1 MTFRSEFLPV
11 NQLPTSTSLDG
22 LVVDGLHTEPPPPV
36 APRFNK
42 IAFVASSADEA
53 RTAARRLSHT
63 YGNVPLDQA
72 DVVVALGGDGLM
84 LEALH
89 RLMDKGTPIYGMH
102 RGTVGFLMNDY
113 REDGL
118 PERLEKAV
126 PTTIR
131 PLVMHVLDTDG
142 NRHFA
147 RAINEVS
154 LYRQTYQAAK
164 LEIWVDG
171 TIRMKE
177 LIGDGALVATPA
189 GSTAYNHSAYGPIV
203 PLNASLLAL
212 TALNP
217 FRPKRWRGA
226 LLPDRAEVRFGV
238 LDANKRPVSAVAD
251 HTEFRNAVEVVV
263 RLDRDRSMVMLHD
276 PDHGMEERIISEQ
289 FGAATAQR

>member
-1 MTFRSEFLPV
+1 V
-11 NQLPTSTSLDG
+11 VDQVPTSTSLDG
-22 LVVDGLHTEPPPPV
+22 LIVDGLDREPEPP
-36 APRFNK
+36 AGPRFNK
-42 IAFVASSADEA
+42 IAFVSSSADEA
-53 RTAARRLSHT
+53 RTAARRLIHT
-63 YGNVPLDQA
+63 YGTVKLHEA

-84 LEALH
+84 LETLH
-89 RLMDKGTPIYGMH
+89 NRMEKGTPIYGMH
-102 RGTVGFLMNDY
+102 RGTVGFLMNDF
-113 REDGL
+113 REEGL
-118 PERLEKAV
+118 IERLEAAV
-126 PTTIR
+126 PTRIK

-189 GSTAYNHSAYGPIV
+189 GSTAYNHSAYGPIL
-203 PLNASLLAL
+203 PLNANLLAL

-226 LLPDRAEVRFGV
+226 LLPDRSEVRFGV
-238 LDANKRPVSAVAD
+238 LDPIKRPVSAVAD

-276 PDHGMEERIISEQ
+276 PDHGMEERIIAEQ
-289 FGAATAQR
+289 FSAAALG

>member
-1 MTFRSEFLPV
+1 M
-11 NQLPTSTSLDG
+11 
-22 LVVDGLHTEPPPPV
+22 DGLHPETEPPPG
-36 APRFNK
+36 PRFNK
-42 IAFVASSADEA
+42 IAFVASNAEEA

-63 YGNVPLDQA
+63 YGNVPLDTA

-84 LEALH
+84 LETLH
-89 RLMDKGTPIYGMH
+89 RMMDKGTPIYGMH

-113 REDGL
+113 REEGL
-118 PERLEKAV
+118 LERLEAAV
-126 PTTIR
+126 PTRIK

-189 GSTAYNHSAYGPIV
+189 GSTAYNHSAYGPIL
-203 PLNASLLAL
+203 PLNANLLAL

-226 LLPDRAEVRFGV
+226 LLPDRSEVRFGV

-263 RLDRDRSMVMLHD
+263 RLDRDRSIIMLHD
-276 PDHGMEERIISEQ
+276 PDHGMEERIIAEQ
-289 FGAATAQR
+289 FAAAALG

>member
-1 MTFRSEFLPV
+1 MVS
-11 NQLPTSTSLDG
+11 TSTSLDG
-22 LVVDGLHTEPPPPV
+22 LVVDGLQPEPAPPP
-36 APRFNK
+36 APRFSN

-53 RTAARRLSHT
+53 RTAARRLSQL
-63 YGNVPLDQA
+63 YGNVPLDKA

-102 RGTVGFLMNDY
+102 RGTVGFLMNDF
-113 REDGL
+113 REEGL
-118 PERLEKAV
+118 IERLEAAV
-126 PTTIR
+126 ATTIR

-154 LYRQTYQAAK
+154 IYRQTYQAAK

-189 GSTAYNHSAYGPIV
+189 GSTAYNHSAYGPIL
-203 PLNASLLAL
+203 PLNAHLLTL

-226 LLPDRAEVRFGV
+226 LLPDTAEVKFGV
-238 LDANKRPVSAVAD
+238 LDPIKRPAAAVAD
-251 HTEFRNAVEVVV
+251 HTEFRNATEVIV
-263 RLDRDRSMVMLHD
+263 RLDRDRSTVMLHD
-276 PDHGMEERIISEQ
+276 PDHGMEERIIAEQ
-289 FGAATAQR
+289 FAAHGSY

>member
-1 MTFRSEFLPV
+1 ML
-11 NQLPTSTSLDG
+11 
-22 LVVDGLHTEPPPPV
+22 VDGLQREPEPPR
-36 APRFNK
+36 ARRFNK
-42 IAFVASSADEA
+42 IAFVASNAEEA
-53 RTAARRLSHT
+53 QAAAQRLT
-63 YGNVPLDQA
+63 KAYGDTPPEQA

-84 LEALH
+84 LETLH
-89 RLMDKGTPIYGMH
+89 AFMDREKPIYGMH
-102 RGTVGFLMNDY
+102 RGTVGFLMNDF
-113 REDGL
+113 REEGL
-118 PERLEKAV
+118 LERLEAAV

-154 LYRQTYQAAK
+154 LYRQTFQAAK

-203 PLNASLLAL
+203 PLNANLLAL

-238 LDANKRPVSAVAD
+238 LDPSKRPVAAVAD

-276 PDHGMEERIISEQ
+276 PDHGMEERIIAEQ
-289 FGAATAQR
+289 FAAASTLR

>member
-1 MTFRSEFLPV
+1 V
-11 NQLPTSTSLDG
+11 VDQVPTSTSLDG
-22 LVVDGLHTEPPPPV
+22 LVVDGLHPEPEPPPG
-36 APRFNK
+36 PRFNK
-42 IAFVASSADEA
+42 IAFVSSNADEA

-63 YGNVPLDQA
+63 YGNIKNLDDA

-84 LEALH
+84 LETLH
-89 RLMDKGTPIYGMH
+89 RMMDKGTPIYGMH

-113 REDGL
+113 REEGL
-118 PERLEKAV
+118 LERLEAAV
-126 PTTIR
+126 PTRIK

-189 GSTAYNHSAYGPIV
+189 GSTAYNHSAYGPIL
-203 PLNASLLAL
+203 PLNANLLAL

-226 LLPDRAEVRFGV
+226 LLPDRSEVRFGV

-251 HTEFRNAVEVVV
+251 HTEFRNAVEVAV
-263 RLDRDRSMVMLHD
+263 RLDRDRSIIMLHD
-276 PDHGMEERIISEQ
+276 PDHGMEERIIAEQ
-289 FGAATAQR
+289 FAAAALG

>member
-1 MTFRSEFLPV
+1 M
-11 NQLPTSTSLDG
+11 
-22 LVVDGLHTEPPPPV
+22 VDGLHPEPEPLAP
-36 APRFNK
+36 PRFSK
-42 IAFVASSADEA
+42 IAFVASGADEA
-53 RTAARRLSHT
+53 RTAARRLSHA
-63 YGNVPLDQA
+63 YGNVPLDEA

-113 REDGL
+113 REEGL
-118 PERLEKAV
+118 RERLEAAV
-126 PTTIR
+126 PTRIR
-131 PLVMHVLDTDG
+131 PLVMHVLDIEG

-154 LYRQTYQAAK
+154 IYRQSFQAAK

-203 PLNASLLAL
+203 PLNANLLAL
-212 TALNP
+212 TPLNP

-226 LLPDRAEVRFGV
+226 LLPDSSEVRLGV
-238 LDANKRPVSAVAD
+238 LDPVKRPASAVAD
-251 HTEFRNAVEVVV
+251 HTEFRNAVEVII
-263 RLDRDRSMVMLHD
+263 RLDRDRGMVMLHD
-276 PDHGMEERIISEQ
+276 PDHGMEERIIAEQ
-289 FGAATAQR
+289 FSGR

>member
-1 MTFRSEFLPV
+1 MM
-11 NQLPTSTSLDG
+11 
-22 LVVDGLHTEPPPPV
+22 VDGLQREPDDPR
-36 APRFNK
+36 APRFKK
-42 IAFVASSADEA
+42 IAFVASPAAEA
-53 RTAARRLSHT
+53 EAALQRLT
-63 YGNVPLDQA
+63 KIYGDTPPEQA
-72 DVVVALGGDGLM
+72 DVIVALGGDGVM
-84 LEALH
+84 LETLH
-89 RLMDKGTPIYGMH
+89 RFMDREKPIYGMH
-102 RGTVGFLMNDY
+102 RGTVGFLMNDF
-113 REDGL
+113 REEGL
-118 PERLEKAV
+118 IERLEAAV

-131 PLVMHVLDTDG
+131 PLVMHVLDIEG

-154 LYRQTYQAAK
+154 LYRQTFQAAK

-189 GSTAYNHSAYGPIV
+189 GSTAYNHSAYGPNV
-203 PLNASLLAL
+203 PLNAHLLAL

-226 LLPDRAEVRFGV
+226 LLPDGAEVRFGV
-238 LDANKRPVSAVAD
+238 LDPIKRPAAAVAD

-276 PDHGMEERIISEQ
+276 PDHGMEERIIVEQ
-289 FGAATAQR
+289 FAAASTLR

>member
-1 MTFRSEFLPV
+1 
-11 NQLPTSTSLDG
+11 
-22 LVVDGLHTEPPPPV
+22 
-36 APRFNK
+36 
-42 IAFVASSADEA
+42 
-53 RTAARRLSHT
+53 
-63 YGNVPLDQA
+63 
-72 DVVVALGGDGLM
+72 
-84 LEALH
+84 
-89 RLMDKGTPIYGMH
+89 MDREKPIYGMH
-102 RGTVGFLMNDY
+102 RGTVGFLMNDF
-113 REDGL
+113 REEGL
-118 PERLEKAV
+118 LERLEAAV

-154 LYRQTYQAAK
+154 LYRQTFQAAK

-203 PLNASLLAL
+203 PLNANLLAL

-238 LDANKRPVSAVAD
+238 LDPSKRPVAAVAD

-276 PDHGMEERIISEQ
+276 PDHGMEERIIAEQ
-289 FGAATAQR
+289 FAAASTLR

>member
-1 MTFRSEFLPV
+1 V
-11 NQLPTSTSLDG
+11 PTTTSFDG
-22 LVVDGLHTEPPPPV
+22 LVVDGLHPEPEPLAP
-36 APRFNK
+36 PRFSK
-42 IAFVASSADEA
+42 IAFVASGADEA
-53 RTAARRLSHT
+53 RTAARRLSHA
-63 YGNVPLDQA
+63 YGNVPLDEA

-113 REDGL
+113 REEGL
-118 PERLEKAV
+118 RERLEAAV
-126 PTTIR
+126 PTRIR
-131 PLVMHVLDTDG
+131 PLVMHVLDIEG

-154 LYRQTYQAAK
+154 IYRQSFQAAK

-203 PLNASLLAL
+203 PLNANLLAL
-212 TALNP
+212 TPLNP

-226 LLPDRAEVRFGV
+226 LLPDSSEVRLGV
-238 LDANKRPVSAVAD
+238 LDPVKRPASAVAD
-251 HTEFRNAVEVVV
+251 HTEFRNAVEVII
-263 RLDRDRSMVMLHD
+263 RLDRDRGMVMLHD
-276 PDHGMEERIISEQ
+276 PDHGMEERIIAEQ
-289 FGAATAQR
+289 FSGR

>member
-1 MTFRSEFLPV
+1 M
-11 NQLPTSTSLDG
+11 PTTTSLDG
-22 LVVDGLHTEPPPPV
+22 LVVDGLHPEDPPPKT
-36 APRFNK
+36 ARFSK
-42 IAFVASSADEA
+42 LAFVASSAEEA
-53 RTAARRLSHT
+53 RTAARRLSHM
-63 YGNVPLDQA
+63 YGNVPLDEA

-89 RLMDKGTPIYGMH
+89 RLMDKETPIYGMH

-113 REDGL
+113 REEGL
-118 PERLEKAV
+118 VERLDAAV
-126 PTTIR
+126 PTRIR

-147 RAINEVS
+147 RALNEVS
-154 LYRQTYQAAK
+154 IYRQTYQAAK

-203 PLNASLLAL
+203 PLNANLLAL

-226 LLPDRAEVRFGV
+226 LLPDSSEVKFGV
-238 LDANKRPVSAVAD
+238 LDPIKRPAAAVAD
-251 HTEFRNAVEVVV
+251 HTEFRNAAEVVV

-276 PDHGMEERIISEQ
+276 PDHGMEERIIAEQ
-289 FGAATAQR
+289 FAAASNAR